1 MPVETAEDLAGFFN
15 DAEHAVKANIT
26 DGTDFD
32 IDINVIFD
40 NSTEGVG
47 IYEST
52 TVEAANPS
60 FEAITAELAGVT
72 RGMIATIANAA
83 YKIERIHKIADG
95 ATSLVELSK

>member
-1 MPVETAEDLAGFFN
+1 LPVETAEDLAGFFN
-15 DAEHAVKANIT
+15 DEELAVRANVT
-26 DGTDFD
+26 DGADFD

-60 FEAITAELAGVT
+60 FEAITAELAGVS

-83 YKIERIHKIADG
+83 YKVERVRQIGDG
-95 ATSLVELSK
+95 ATSIVELSK